1 MKLNNQ
7 IKHELGMIDD
17 NQAED
22 STFERMVDEFSLGR
36 KPKYNG
42 GRKYSVEK
50 KARARNSRLA
60 KKARQEQRAKD
71 YSAAHADSY
80 QMLFNKINKI

>member
-36 KPKYNG
+36 KPKHNG
-42 GRKYSVEK
+42 GRKYSIQK
-50 KARARNSRLA
+50 KARARNARLA
-60 KKARQEQRAKD
+60 KKARQEQRAREH
-71 YSAAHADSY
+71 SHARALNH
-80 QMLFNKINKI
+80 QLLHNQINKL

>member
-17 NQAED
+17 TQAED

-42 GRKYSVEK
+42 GRKYSLEK

-60 KKARQEQRAKD
+60 KRARQEQRAREH
-71 YSAAHADSY
+71 SAAKALNH
-80 QMLFNKINKI
+80 QLLHNKINKL